1 MADFRKKKSG
11 PQTDFEGKKLER
23 IYLGKIIS
31 CTEQNIAHDVYNAS
45 ILFIHVKVKI
55 TRQWKS
61 TVTDAARA
69 DMQPRGKRL
78 Q

>member
-1 MADFRKKKSG
+1 MADFRKKN
-11 PQTDFEGKKLER
+11 PVQTDFEGKKLER
-23 IYLGKIIS
+23 IHLGRIIS

-45 ILFIHVKVKI
+45 ILFIHVKVTI